1 MPSRTPEQVAA
12 CEAMDAALAQL
23 RVAYNRD
30 DATEP
35 VTAVGW
41 VAVEYAVQIDGDGEV
56 CMEQQDIYMSH
67 GMMLPMAKGL
77 FQLGVENVER
87 AVGDD

>member
-23 RVAYNRD
+23 RAAYNRV

-35 VTAVGW
+35 TTAVGW
-41 VAVEYAVQIDGDGEV
+41 VALEYSVQLDAEGEV
-56 CMEQQDIYMSH
+56 CMEQQDIYTSH

-77 FQLGVENVER
+77 FWLGFENVEHQSE
-87 AVGDD
+87 